1 MEIHDLMCAHKREGL
16 GEALM
21 YGETRTVT
29 RAEVRRGQGRR
40 FSPGLPAACC
50 IRKRNRSRPCSR
62 VRCRPPF
69 HWPLSSSLPLAHVR
83 RRQARHATY
92 GAIEAVAGRLVPAD
106 PLIAHQDLNNAG
118 EVAGCVVYVKVA
130 ALDVFVYQIYTA
142 YTCMYASTQ

>member
-1 MEIHDLMCAHKREGL
+1 MCALVREGL
-16 GEALM
+16 GEAGPHSDTGR
-21 YGETRTVT
+21 GEARPRETVLAGAT
-29 RAEVRRGQGRR
+29 CRLLHTEAEP
-40 FSPGLPAACC
+40 FSTLLSRLLSALGIGCC
-50 IRKRNRSRPCSR
+50 RRPC
-62 VRCRPPF
+62 

-130 ALDVFVYQIYTA
+130 ALDVFVYRVYTA
-142 YTCMYASTQ
+142 YTCMYVSTQ